1 MLTLKGE
8 TTMSR
13 KMRSLLPILSG
24 MMIFGLGG
32 GKTTT
37 NEGVGSVK
45 KIKPVQVY
53 DMLKAK
59 GDFLLVDVR
68 TPSEYAE
75 VHIPGSILLP
85 LDQIDRKAQSVLTD
99 KDRNIVVYCRSGA
112 RSNQAAHLLVSM
124 GYKQI
129 NDMGGIM
136 SWPFETQRG

>member
-13 KMRSLLPILSG
+13 KIRNLLPIFSG

-45 KIKPVQVY
+45 RIKPAQVY

-68 TPSEYAE
+68 TPSEHAE

-85 LDQIDRKAQSVLTD
+85 LDQIDRKAQSVLMD
-99 KDRNIVVYCRSGA
+99 KDKNIVVYCRSGA

-129 NDMGGIM
+129 NDMGGIT